1 MINFTYTSI
10 IRRTLQLSLDC
21 IFFLADDLLWNDI
34 LLTACEEKPKE
45 TLTTVLDEMLKKKA
59 LELGRACFMFT
70 SVLMR
75 PTGVQYHIDL
85 AQNILTTA
93 MSSDLLKNELYAN
106 LIKLTSGSMSY
117 GIQVYV
123 SSFSSTYCFLIG
135 ITELFLLIL
144 NTVLIL

>member
-1 MINFTYTSI
+1 MLIGFTSI
-10 IRRTLQLSLDC
+10 GKDNIATFIFLYFSL
-21 IFFLADDLLWNDI
+21 AEDLLWNEV

-45 TLTTVLDEMLKKKA
+45 TLTTILDETLKKKA

-117 GIQVYV
+117 GIQVDIA
-123 SSFSSTYCFLIG
+123 SF
-135 ITELFLLIL
+135 
-144 NTVLIL
+144 VLY